1 MRGCSRFAIGVAIAL
16 VAMPARA
23 DWKDDYSRGLE
34 AVRDGRWGEAAR
46 LMDSAIAGNA
56 QPAPRLRLYGQRYE
70 VYAPQHYAG
79 LAAWRQGD
87 CAGALR
93 QWNQSANQ
101 TFVAANAG
109 LAEVEQRGRAD
120 CGTAVASQTPPASK
134 PPTSDIRPEVPA
146 TKPAV
151 AETRP
156 LVSDARPAGTTPPST
171 RPSSDTPAS
180 PPAQRPVVQAP
191 PASTPPATV
200 PAKPPAAP
208 TETRPVASAAAESVR
223 PVLEAY
229 LAGRYAEV
237 LKLSAK
243 PSADARVGWHLMTLR
258 AAAAWQLAQL
268 GDDAASAT
276 GTARQAIAEAR
287 RLDAKRRPDATFY
300 APRFI
305 AFHDAP

>member
-1 MRGCSRFAIGVAIAL
+1 MRGCSRVAIGVAIAL
-16 VAMPARA
+16 VAMPACA
-23 DWKDDYSRGLE
+23 DWKDDYARGLE
-34 AVRDGRWGEAAR
+34 AVRDGRWSEAAR

-101 TFVAANAG
+101 AFVAANAG
-109 LAEVEQRGRAD
+109 LADTEQRGRAD
-120 CGTAVASQTPPASK
+120 CGSAVASQSPAAPAKPPVAETRPEVPASK
-134 PPTSDIRPEVPA
+134 PPV
-146 TKPAV
+146 V
-151 AETRP
+151 ETRP
-156 LVSDARPAGTTPPST
+156 GGTTTTPRPATE
-171 RPSSDTPAS
+171 TPAS
-180 PPAQRPVVQAP
+180 PPVQRPVVQAP
-191 PASTPPATV
+191 SANAPPATL
-200 PAKPPAAP
+200 PAKPPAAS
-208 TETRPVASAAAESVR
+208 TETRPVASAAAEAVR

-243 PSADARVGWHLMTLR
+243 PSADARVGWHLLTLR

-268 GDDAASAT
+268 GDDAATAT
-276 GTARQAIAEAR
+276 GTARQAVTEAR

-300 APRFI
+300 SPRFI
-305 AFHDAP
+305 AFYDTP

>member
-1 MRGCSRFAIGVAIAL
+1 MPGCSRVALGVVLAFVAL
-16 VAMPARA
+16 PARA
-23 DWKDDYSRGLE
+23 DWKDDYARGLE

-79 LAAWRQGD
+79 LAALRQGD

-101 TFVAANAG
+101 AFVAANAG

-120 CGTAVASQTPPASK
+120 CGTAVASQTSPASK
-134 PPTSDIRPEVPA
+134 PPAADARPEVPA
-146 TKPAV
+146 SKPAV
-151 AETRP
+151 VETKPPVADTRP
-156 LVSDARPAGTTPPST
+156 VGSTSPST
-171 RPSSDTPAS
+171 RPPSDTPAS
-180 PPAQRPVVQAP
+180 APAQRPVVQAP
-191 PASTPPATV
+191 PASAPPATT

-208 TETRPVASAAAESVR
+208 TDARPVASAAAEAVR
-223 PVLEAY
+223 PVIEAY

-243 PSADARVGWHLMTLR
+243 PSTDARAGWHLMTLR
-258 AAAAWQLAQL
+258 AASAWQLAQL
-268 GDDAASAT
+268 GDDDATAS
-276 GTARQAIAEAR
+276 GTARQAVTAAR

-300 APRFI
+300 PPRFI
-305 AFHDAP
+305 AFYDTP

>member
-1 MRGCSRFAIGVAIAL
+1 MRGCSRIAFGVAVAL
-16 VAMPARA
+16 TALPAFA
-23 DWKDDYSRGLE
+23 DWKDDYARGLE

-79 LAAWRQGD
+79 LAALRQGD

-109 LAEVEQRGRAD
+109 LADVEQRGRAD
-120 CGTAVASQTPPASK
+120 CGSAVASQSAPASTT
-134 PPTSDIRPEVPA
+134 PRSDTPA

-151 AETRP
+151 VETRP
-156 LVSDARPAGTTPPST
+156 ETPATPPS
-171 RPSSDTPAS
+171 RPPTNVPAS
-180 PPAQRPVVQAP
+180 PPVERPVVQ
-191 PASTPPATV
+191 TPPATT
-200 PAKPPAAP
+200 PPPTAAAKPPATAPITP
-208 TETRPVASAAAESVR
+208 TETRNVASAAAEALR

-229 LAGRYAEV
+229 LGGRYAEV

-243 PSADARVGWHLMTLR
+243 PASDARVGWHLMTLR
-258 AAAAWQLAQL
+258 AAAAWQLSQV
-268 GDDAASAT
+268 GDESADT
-276 GTARQAIAEAR
+276 AGTARQAVSEAR

-300 APRFI
+300 SPRFI
-305 AFHDAP
+305 AFYDTL

>member
-1 MRGCSRFAIGVAIAL
+1 MRACSRVAFGVAVALIAL
-16 VAMPARA
+16 PALA
-23 DWKDDYSRGLE
+23 DWKDDYARGLE

-79 LAAWRQGD
+79 LAALRQGD
-87 CAGALR
+87 CTGALR

-101 TFVAANAG
+101 AFVAANGG

-120 CGTAVASQTPPASK
+120 CGSAVASQS
-134 PPTSDIRPEVPA
+134 PPTTTSPRTDAPA

-151 AETRP
+151 VETRP
-156 LVSDARPAGTTPPST
+156 ETPATPPS
-171 RPSSDTPAS
+171 RPPTNVPAA
-180 PPAQRPVVQAP
+180 PPEQRPVVQ
-191 PASTPPATV
+191 TPLATTTPTV
-200 PAKPPAAP
+200 ATKPPAAAPITP
-208 TETRPVASAAAESVR
+208 TETRNVASAAAEALR

-229 LAGRYAEV
+229 LGGRYAEV

-243 PSADARVGWHLMTLR
+243 PAADARVGWHLMTLR
-258 AAAAWQLAQL
+258 AAAAWQLSQV
-268 GDDAASAT
+268 GNDSPDAT
-276 GTARQAIAEAR
+276 GTARQAVTEAR

-300 APRFI
+300 SPKFI
-305 AFHDAP
+305 AFYDTL